1 MNFKTRL
8 RMLRRDK
15 GLSQTQLGNVLGLST
30 STISMYENGNREPDF
45 ETLELIADYFNVDIG
60 FILGKSDT
68 ITRVKEQSFNISKF
82 PNIKP
87 VRYKKVPLLGEIAC
101 GEPIYANEE
110 RGAFVDCD
118 EDIPADFCLKA
129 HGDSMIGARIYDGDI
144 VFVMKQSIVDNGE
157 IAVVVIDDEATLKRL
172 YFYPDE
178 QMLSLRPENPAFKE
192 IIYRGKELE
201 NVVILGKVIACQF
214 DVK

>member
-178 QMLSLRPENPAFKE
+178 QMLSLRPENPAFEE

>member
-178 QMLSLRPENPAFKE
+178 QMLSLRPENPAFEE

-214 DVK
+214 DVR

>member
-1 MNFKTRL
+1 NLF
-8 RMLRRDK
+8 
-15 GLSQTQLGNVLGLST
+15 N
-30 STISMYENGNREPDF
+30 
-45 ETLELIADYFNVDIG
+45 ADMDIMANVDIETM
-60 FILGKSDT
+60 GKSQNKNT
-68 ITRVKEQSFNISKF
+68 IHISKF

-178 QMLSLRPENPAFKE
+178 QMLSLRPENPAFEE